1 MAPVFKK
8 GGISGALLT
17 GLSKALDCL
26 LHDLLI
32 AKLASYGFDVSLDFI
47 QSYPSERQLK
57 TKVNKAYSTYSD
69 ILYGVPQG
77 STLGP
82 LLFDIYISDM
92 FYGIDN
98 YCDTASYADNN
109 TPYASDFNLKE
120 VMQKL
125 E

>member
-1 MAPVFKK
+1 MVF
-8 GGISGALLT
+8 
-17 GLSKALDCL
+17 
-26 LHDLLI
+26 H
-32 AKLASYGFDVSLDFI
+32 
-47 QSYPSERQLK
+47 
-57 TKVNKAYSTYSD
+57 KVLRSAHYFS
-69 ILYGVPQG
+69 I
-77 STLGP
+77 
-82 LLFDIYISDM
+82 FSDM